1 MVMLNQ
7 LKSGSFARIVRIEN
21 RPIIREKLKTKGIIE
36 GSFIRVIS
44 CFGLIV
50 FKIDKKMF
58 SIDNKIA
65 EKIRV
70 IVLL

>member
-7 LKSGSFARIVRIEN
+7 LSSGSFARVVKIEN
-21 RPIIREKLKTKGIIE
+21 KTLIREKLNSKGIVE

-50 FKIDKKMF
+50 FQVDTKTY
-58 SIDNKIA
+58 SIGNKIA

-70 IVLL
+70 IEL